1 MGAKFSETLGHGQST
16 GDAMLFRS
24 NYPEG
29 QFQNK
34 LTYDRSCDRW
44 TFHSTSQDKQRAW
57 QLFGAIALVRK

>member
-1 MGAKFSETLGHGQST
+1 
-16 GDAMLFRS
+16 MLFRS